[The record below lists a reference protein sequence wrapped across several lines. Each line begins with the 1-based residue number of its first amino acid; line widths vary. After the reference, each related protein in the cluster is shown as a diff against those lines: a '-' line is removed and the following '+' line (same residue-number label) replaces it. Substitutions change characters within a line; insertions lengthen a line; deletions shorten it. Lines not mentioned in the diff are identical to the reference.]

1 MVFGSGHRSTV
12 VLFFTTVSFYLH
24 CCMYVSYLLVC
35 SWPFI
40 LTLFSLEYPYYSPSS
55 QCLSI
60 SSRRRKERRA
70 KYIGVYT
77 GSQHVILLTQGLQC
91 HCVLMILLT
100 LKGNFIVLV
109 LLQRVY
115 WSELC
120 ITEAGQPDYTY
131 TSERMQWNISSNHC
145 QIWWVM

>member
-1 MVFGSGHRSTV
+1 MVFGSGPRSTV
-12 VLFFTTVSFYLH
+12 VLLFPTVSFYLH

-40 LTLFSLEYPYYSPSS
+40 LTLFSLEYPYYLFSYVCPFPQEGGKKGGPNTLEYS
-55 QCLSI
+55 L
-60 SSRRRKERRA
+60 
-70 KYIGVYT
+70 
-77 GSQHVILLTQGLQC
+77 HVILLTLGEQC
-91 HCVLMILLT
+91 HRVLMILLT

-109 LLQRVY
+109 LLQRVH

-131 TSERMQWNISSNHC
+131 TSERMQWNISTNHC